1 MADNKKANPYQD
13 VINTAAAKY
22 GIDPLY
28 LTKLIQVESG
38 FDPNAKSP
46 TGPRG
51 LGQFTKATGAKYGL
65 VKDEDFYNPNK
76 SIDAAAW
83 HIKDLLAS
91 NNNDYV
97 KAGLAYNQGEGTGG
111 KPQLDAYDTGDYSM
125 ISNEGQNYIR
135 NFKEWDNGS
144 NDKRTEFL
152 NTPKQ
157 KVINGDSRSI
167 YGAGD
172 NTTIQPVEPVTALT
186 GDTKNEI
193 KSDPFN
199 MPAQAS
205 LRLTPVTEIPQIAN
219 NYEAD
224 MFNQTGKTVQEVEDP
239 TLWQR
244 TVNAGDTIAD
254 YASKSVANGIYRAI
268 NYSPE
273 GTLNYLDDRFRF
285 AATNSYTPDN
295 DDFAYARSKGVSA
308 NNYSMLEGASSKDGW
323 KFAVDEAVRL
333 QSVHQKIDDSNSTTG
348 HILGFATDIL
358 LDPISYIPIA
368 GVIGRSMKGVKLANN
383 MLVRASEGVGYSVA
397 SSAAHNAFGGVEAH
411 YGTATVF
418 GAALGAGFGIIENR
432 FINKSVNKAISLKSG
447 QEDAAQKVA
456 DTFSDNAIS
465 TGQRIEA
472 RESAATLN
480 GQRMDVLPPDPN
492 TSPAFVSNGNSFW
505 NHPYDKDAVVMAD
518 GTVIDGGNAL
528 NPKTMMNV
536 RELMNG
542 RIPENVPAGATSKPV
557 ENSTTNVAPQPTKA
571 TSGDIVENAVNG
583 LDATGNKVVN
593 DVVHEPTLVEQLST
607 KTDTPKAFYINLSNF
622 TEIGNSMIG
631 SNDTFVRNLGSK
643 LFRPSMDT
651 SGARGSFDLTSSD
664 IIQRLKG
671 TDNLFYSK
679 YTDLESAALND
690 IKYST
695 FTKTE
700 RMELLNRNVVEAIE
714 DASNTKLSKLTEAER
729 NYAEHIRNN
738 FIYKEDLAVNPSQL
752 GSIDAIPLL
761 ESKSFNSGNYTP
773 RYYNQSKIMDLKEK
787 LVAMGVKEEDVA
799 TVAKDFVKHSFR
811 KSYLS
816 DAARRSEIDQRIL
829 AKVGG
834 NKAKRLTQ
842 PLTTDYATK
851 AEYDVAKKAFDDQ
864 QTLLKAG
871 VEEYLEKLSYG
882 VTNGGEDNIGGIVA
896 NLFGHGDGAVSAR
909 GANFLKE
916 RSPLGTDEV
925 VMLPDGSAF
934 SVNDIRD
941 FSLRTIIPSY
951 NSTMSHKLAIHGV
964 GFTDDTLRSAVN
976 ENLARLLKTGDKRGA
991 EALENGYKIITG
1003 QQRRNTMEGVL
1014 DNFLAAA
1021 QTATFGSR
1029 NTYFG
1034 AMTVT
1039 EVNNMIVQGSW
1050 RSMLDNIPLL
1060 RDAFAYN
1067 TKAGR
1072 ETLEELHNLTF
1083 GSYLDDS
1090 IRPTYRNR
1098 VDAINASPNATTNQ
1112 FAVKAAA
1119 GTRIVAD
1126 NFAHYNPFT
1135 YALRETTNGVINI
1148 TRKTVISDIVR
1159 NVFDGGKMPK
1169 YLRNEQKLNGLS
1181 VSNDQFNSIKELMKE
1196 HIEFKGKGNYSL
1208 KDQQA
1213 WVSDPRT
1220 AILHRLAENYA
1231 DRVILRPETISSA
1244 QTKLFPRSMNM
1255 ITQFKMFSVR
1265 SINGRM
1271 MQLYGDSKFN
1281 RQYMDNA
1288 MEMTLGFFTA
1298 GIGYLG
1304 QSYGQSKTMPEEQR
1318 DAYLSQAL
1326 SSSNLSWNIVSR
1338 SNVIGGPIGL
1348 ASTAYTIA
1356 TGSGPGQFLRSS
1368 VAPSITDKNDPATF
1382 KGAMSQN
1389 PAFTGAAGRFV
1400 QQMPALSFTANLL
1413 AAPYYTARMLGSDE
1427 YTYDRSDYATAA
1439 FSNWRGVLPNNP
1451 LTYLFLD
1458 QIFRTQGID
1467 TEYLRK

>member
-1 MADNKKANPYQD
+1 MADNNKAIPYQD
-13 VINTAAAKY
+13 IINTAAAKN
-22 GIDPLY
+22 GIDPRY
-28 LTKLIQVESG
+28 LTTLIQVESG

-51 LGQFTKATGAKYGL
+51 LAQFTKATGARYGL
-65 VKDEDFYNPNK
+65 VTDDDFFNSEK
-76 SIDAAAW
+76 SINAAAA
-83 HIKDLLAS
+83 HIKDLLAT

-172 NTTIQPVEPVTALT
+172 NMTIQPVEPVTTLS
-186 GDTKNEI
+186 GDTKNDI

-199 MPAQAS
+199 MPVQAS
-205 LRLTPVTEIPQIAN
+205 LRLTPVTEIPQVAN

-244 TVNAGDTIAD
+244 TLNAGDTIGD
-254 YASKSVANGIYRAI
+254 YAAKSVANGIYRAI
-268 NYSPE
+268 SYSPK

-323 KFAVDEAVRL
+323 RYAVDDAVRL
-333 QSVHQKIDDSNSTTG
+333 QNVHQKIDDSNSTTG

-358 LDPISYIPIA
+358 LDPTSYIPIA

-383 MLVRASEGVGYSVA
+383 MLVRAAEGVGYSVA
-397 SSAAHNAFGGVEAH
+397 STAAHKAFGGDEAH

-432 FINKSVNKAISLKSG
+432 FINKSVNKAISLKGG

-456 DTFSDNAIS
+456 DNFSDNAIS

-492 TSPAFVSNGNSFW
+492 TPPAFVSEGNSFW
-505 NHPYDKDAVVMAD
+505 NHPYDQDAVVLAD
-518 GTVIDGGNAL
+518 GSVIDGGNAL

-542 RIPENVPAGATSKPV
+542 RTYV
-557 ENSTTNVAPQPTKA
+557 E
-571 TSGDIVENAVNG
+571 
-583 LDATGNKVVN
+583 DAGNKVVN
-593 DVVHEPTLVEQLST
+593 DVVHEPTLVEQLSS
-607 KTDTPKAFYINLSNF
+607 KTDTPKAFHINLGSF

-651 SGARGSFDLTSSD
+651 SGARGAFDTTSSD

-695 FTKTE
+695 FTKSE
-700 RMELLNRNVVEAIE
+700 RMDLLNRNVVEAIE
-714 DASNTKLSKLTEAER
+714 DASNSKISKLTEAER

-761 ESKSFNSGNYTP
+761 DSKSFDSGNYTP
-773 RYYNQSKIMDLKEK
+773 RYYNQSKIMNLKER
-787 LVAMGVKEEDVA
+787 LVAMGVKEEYVA
-799 TVAKDFVKHSFR
+799 TVAKDFVKQSFR

-834 NKAKRLTQ
+834 NKTKRLTT

-864 QTLLKAG
+864 QILLKAG
-871 VEEYLEKLSYG
+871 VDEYLEKLSYG
-882 VTNGGEDNIGGIVA
+882 VTNAGEDNIGGIVA

-951 NSTMSHKLAIHGV
+951 NSTMSHKLAVHGV
-964 GFTDDTLRSAVN
+964 GFTDETLRSAVN

-991 EALENGYKIITG
+991 EALENGYKVITG

-1034 AMTVT
+1034 AMTAT

-1050 RSMLDNIPLL
+1050 RSMLDNIPML

-1090 IRPTYRNR
+1090 IRPTFKNR

-1126 NFAHYNPFT
+1126 NFSHYNPFT

-1181 VSNDQFNSIKELMKE
+1181 VSNEQFDSIKSLMRD
-1196 HIEFKGKGNYSL
+1196 HIEFKGSGNYSL
-1208 KDQQA
+1208 KNQQA

-1244 QTKLFPRSMNM
+1244 QTKLFPRAMNM

-1271 MQLYGDSKFN
+1271 MQLYGDTKFN

-1304 QSYGQSKTMPEEQR
+1304 QTYGQSKTMPVEQR
-1318 DAYLSQAL
+1318 DTYLSQAL
-1326 SSSNLSWNIVSR
+1326 SPSNLAWNIVSR

-1356 TGSGPGQFLRSS
+1356 TGSGPGQFLRST
-1368 VAPSITDKNDPATF
+1368 VTPSITDKNDPATF

-1389 PAFTGAAGRFV
+1389 PAFTGTAGRFV

-1427 YTYDRSDYATAA
+1427 YSYDRSDFATAA

>member
-1 MADNKKANPYQD
+1 MADNNKAIPYQD
-13 VINTAAAKY
+13 IINTAAAKN
-22 GIDPLY
+22 GIDPRY
-28 LTKLIQVESG
+28 LTTLIQVESG

-51 LGQFTKATGAKYGL
+51 LAQFTKATGARYGL
-65 VKDEDFYNPNK
+65 VTDDDFFNPEK
-76 SIDAAAW
+76 SINAAAA
-83 HIKDLLAS
+83 HIKDLLAT

-172 NTTIQPVEPVTALT
+172 NTTVQPVEPVTTLS
-186 GDTKNEI
+186 GDTKNDI

-199 MPAQAS
+199 MPVQAS
-205 LRLTPVTEIPQIAN
+205 LRLTPVTEIPQVAN

-224 MFNQTGKTVQEVEDP
+224 MFNQTGKTVQEVEDS

-244 TVNAGDTIAD
+244 TLNAGDTIGD
-254 YASKSVANGIYRAI
+254 YAAKSVANGIYRAI
-268 NYSPE
+268 SYSPK
-273 GTLNYLDDRFRF
+273 GTLNYLDDRFGF

-323 KFAVDEAVRL
+323 RYAVDDAVRL
-333 QSVHQKIDDSNSTTG
+333 QNVHQKIDDSNSTTG

-358 LDPISYIPIA
+358 LDPTSYIPIA

-383 MLVRASEGVGYSVA
+383 MLVRAAEGIGYSVA
-397 SSAAHNAFGGVEAH
+397 STAAHKAFGGDEAH

-432 FINKSVNKAISLKSG
+432 FINKSVNKAISLKGG

-456 DTFSDNAIS
+456 DNFSDNAIS
-465 TGQRIEA
+465 IGQRIEA

-492 TSPAFVSNGNSFW
+492 TPPAFVSEGNSFW
-505 NHPYDKDAVVMAD
+505 NHPYDQDAVVLAD
-518 GTVIDGGNAL
+518 GSVIDGGNAL

-542 RIPENVPAGATSKPV
+542 RTYV
-557 ENSTTNVAPQPTKA
+557 E
-571 TSGDIVENAVNG
+571 
-583 LDATGNKVVN
+583 DAGNKVVN
-593 DVVHEPTLVEQLST
+593 DVVPEPTLVEQLSS
-607 KTDTPKAFYINLSNF
+607 KTDTPKAFHINLGSF

-651 SGARGSFDLTSSD
+651 SGARGAFDTTSSD

-695 FTKTE
+695 FTKSE
-700 RMELLNRNVVEAIE
+700 RMDLLNRNVVEAIE
-714 DASNTKLSKLTEAER
+714 DASNSKLSKLTEAER

-761 ESKSFNSGNYTP
+761 DSKSFDSGNYTP
-773 RYYNQSKIMDLKEK
+773 RYYNQSKIMNLKER

-799 TVAKDFVKHSFR
+799 TVAKDFVKQSFR

-834 NKAKRLTQ
+834 NKAKRLTT

-864 QTLLKAG
+864 QILLKAG

-882 VTNGGEDNIGGIVA
+882 VTNAGEDNIGGIVA

-951 NSTMSHKLAIHGV
+951 NSTMSHKLAVHGV
-964 GFTDDTLRSAVN
+964 GFTDETLRSAVN

-991 EALENGYKIITG
+991 EALENGYKVITG

-1034 AMTVT
+1034 AMTAT

-1050 RSMLDNIPLL
+1050 RSMLDNIPML

-1126 NFAHYNPFT
+1126 NFSHYNPFT

-1181 VSNDQFNSIKELMKE
+1181 VSNEQFDSIKSLMRD
-1196 HIEFKGKGNYSL
+1196 HIEFKGSGNYSL
-1208 KDQQA
+1208 KNQQA

-1244 QTKLFPRSMNM
+1244 QTKLFPRAMNM

-1271 MQLYGDSKFN
+1271 MQLYGDTKFN

-1304 QSYGQSKTMPEEQR
+1304 QTYGQSKTMPVEQR
-1318 DAYLSQAL
+1318 DTYLSQAL
-1326 SSSNLSWNIVSR
+1326 SPSNLAWNIVSR

-1356 TGSGPGQFLRSS
+1356 TGSGPGQFLRST
-1368 VAPSITDKNDPATF
+1368 VTPSITDKNDSATF

-1389 PAFTGAAGRFV
+1389 PAFTGTAGRFV

-1427 YTYDRSDYATAA
+1427 YSYDRSDFATAA

>member
-1 MADNKKANPYQD
+1 MADNNKAIPYQD
-13 VINTAAAKY
+13 IINTAAAKN
-22 GIDPLY
+22 GIDPRY
-28 LTKLIQVESG
+28 LTTLIQVESG

-51 LGQFTKATGAKYGL
+51 LAQFTKATGARYGL
-65 VKDEDFYNPNK
+65 VTDDDFFNPEK
-76 SIDAAAW
+76 SINAAAA
-83 HIKDLLAS
+83 HIKDLLAT

-172 NTTIQPVEPVTALT
+172 NTTVQPVEPVTTLS
-186 GDTKNEI
+186 GDTKNDI

-199 MPAQAS
+199 MPVQAS
-205 LRLTPVTEIPQIAN
+205 LRLTPVTEIPQVAN

-224 MFNQTGKTVQEVEDP
+224 MFNQTGKTVQEVEDS

-244 TVNAGDTIAD
+244 TLNAGDTIGD
-254 YASKSVANGIYRAI
+254 YAAKSVANGIYRAI
-268 NYSPE
+268 SYSPK
-273 GTLNYLDDRFRF
+273 GTLNYLDDRFGF

-323 KFAVDEAVRL
+323 RYAVDDAVRL
-333 QSVHQKIDDSNSTTG
+333 QNVHQKIDDSNSTTG

-358 LDPISYIPIA
+358 LDPTSYIPIA

-383 MLVRASEGVGYSVA
+383 MLVRAAEGVGYSVA
-397 SSAAHNAFGGVEAH
+397 STAAHKAFGGDEAH

-432 FINKSVNKAISLKSG
+432 FINKSVNKAISLKGG
-447 QEDAAQKVA
+447 QEDTAQKVA
-456 DTFSDNAIS
+456 DNFSDNAIS
-465 TGQRIEA
+465 IGQRIEA

-492 TSPAFVSNGNSFW
+492 TPPAFVSEGNSFW
-505 NHPYDKDAVVMAD
+505 NHPYDQDAVVLAD
-518 GTVIDGGNAL
+518 GSVIDGGNAL

-542 RIPENVPAGATSKPV
+542 RTYV
-557 ENSTTNVAPQPTKA
+557 E
-571 TSGDIVENAVNG
+571 
-583 LDATGNKVVN
+583 DAGNKVVN
-593 DVVHEPTLVEQLST
+593 DVVPEPTLVEQLSS
-607 KTDTPKAFYINLSNF
+607 KTDTPKAFHINLGSF

-651 SGARGSFDLTSSD
+651 SGARGAFDTTSSD

-695 FTKTE
+695 FTKSE
-700 RMELLNRNVVEAIE
+700 RMDLLNRNVVEAIE
-714 DASNTKLSKLTEAER
+714 DANNSKLSKLTEAER

-761 ESKSFNSGNYTP
+761 DSKSFDSGNYTP
-773 RYYNQSKIMDLKEK
+773 RYYNQSKIMNLKER

-799 TVAKDFVKHSFR
+799 TVAKDFVKQSFR

-834 NKAKRLTQ
+834 NKAKRLTT

-864 QTLLKAG
+864 QILLKAG

-882 VTNGGEDNIGGIVA
+882 VTNAGEDNIGGIVA

-951 NSTMSHKLAIHGV
+951 NSTMSHKLAVHGV
-964 GFTDDTLRSAVN
+964 GFTDETLRSAVN

-991 EALENGYKIITG
+991 EALENGYKVITG

-1014 DNFLAAA
+1014 DNFMAAA

-1039 EVNNMIVQGSW
+1039 EINNMIVQGSW

-1304 QSYGQSKTMPEEQR
+1304 QTYGQSKTMPVEQR
-1318 DAYLSQAL
+1318 DTYLSQAL
-1326 SSSNLSWNIVSR
+1326 SPSNLAWNIVSR

-1356 TGSGPGQFLRSS
+1356 TGSGPGQFLRST
-1368 VAPSITDKNDPATF
+1368 VTPSITDKNDSATF

-1389 PAFTGAAGRFV
+1389 PAFTGTAGRFV

-1427 YTYDRSDYATAA
+1427 YSYDRSDFATAA